1 MSPKISIIV
10 PVYNAE
16 TTLHQCIDSIIHQS
30 YKDWELLL
38 IDDGSSDNS
47 AVICDD
53 YAQKDIRI
61 RVFHKLNEGVSA
73 ARNLGLDNAKGEWI
87 AFADS
92 DDYTYENWIDN
103 FIVEIIKD
111 NSVDFVMQGFKVNK
125 PLWNDKDNK
134 DIFLRRLYG
143 INYVGSVDKGI
154 VLMDKNAMKG
164 YLWIKIFRSKK
175 IKDYGIRFNRKFR
188 ILEDEEFCLQYLM
201 HCKRIRFIDKIG
213 YFYNVPDWS
222 KYKRNYDD
230 FYLFQSLYK
239 CSVVIFHG
247 SKNFISASYLN
258 MFTEQLLNSYLE
270 GDANRK
276 KKLKEYRLYLGKS
289 LLSTNLFWLTKYIIF
304 FDRSGCI
311 SDLFLRI
318 HVKLKS
324 CYF

>member
-1 MSPKISIIV
+1 MSFKISIIV

-16 TTLHQCIDSIIHQS
+16 KTLHKCVDSILNQS

-38 IDDGSSDNS
+38 VDDGSTDNS
-47 AVICDD
+47 AIICDEYLQQD
-53 YAQKDIRI
+53 KRI
-61 RVFHKLNEGVSA
+61 KVFHKFNGGVSS
-73 ARNLGLDNAKGEWI
+73 ARNVGLDNAEGEWI
-87 AFADS
+87 TFVDS
-92 DDYTYENWIDN
+92 DDYVYEAWLNN
-103 FIVEIIKD
+103 FIFEIEKD
-111 NSVDFVMQGFKVNK
+111 NSVDLVMQGFKVDK

-222 KYKRNYDD
+222 KYKKSFDD

-239 CSVVIFHG
+239 CSVAIFHG
-247 SKNFISASYLN
+247 AANLISASYLN
-258 MFTEQLLNSYLE
+258 MFTESLLYSYLE
-270 GDANRK
+270 GDPNRK

-289 LLSTNLFWLTKYIIF
+289 LLSTNLFCLTKYIIF
-304 FDRSGCI
+304 FDCSGYI
-311 SDLFLRI
+311 SDFFLRM
-318 HVKLKS
+318 HVKLK
-324 CYF
+324 YFCC